1 MTTESTVAITKQLVA
16 VALDTPNGAGVT
28 ARSLV
33 GANVFVGTPPDGAT
47 YPNVVARLYAFT
59 SDPSYDNARMT
70 ATLEMTVF
78 ARPRSTAELAEQV
91 ADCLLVAFHQ
101 FRSATSGL
109 AWCRGVQRDTLPSF
123 RDPADNDVVAIRVA
137 ALLAFWPLLTTT

>member
-16 VALDTPNGAGVT
+16 VALDTPNGSGVT

-47 YPNVVARLYAFT
+47 YPNVVARLYGMQ
-59 SDPSYDNARMT
+59 SDPNFDNTRVT
-70 ATLEMTVF
+70 ATLELTVF
-78 ARPRSTAELAEQV
+78 ARPRATAELAEQV
-91 ADCLLVAFHQ
+91 ADCLLVAFKQ

-109 AWCRGVQRDTLPSF
+109 AWCRGYQRDTLPAF
-123 RDPADNDVVAIRVA
+123 REPADNDVVAIRVA
-137 ALLAFWPLLTTT
+137 AQLAFWPLLTTT